1 MRFLI
6 IKIIHVKIL
15 ILLVSFLNVGICRNL
30 NEKIKILQRLDF
42 DLSKFTELKR
52 FLNDAEN
59 KISSLN
65 KELDNVRLEVEKIKK
80 LKY

>member
-1 MRFLI
+1 MRVLI
-6 IKIIHVKIL
+6 TKIIDVKIL
-15 ILLVSFLNVGICRNL
+15 ILLVSFLNFGICRNL

-42 DLSKFTELKR
+42 DLSKLTELKR

-65 KELDNVRLEVEKIKK
+65 KELDTIRFEVEKLSK

>member
-1 MRFLI
+1 MRLLLT
-6 IKIIHVKIL
+6 KIIDVKIL
-15 ILLVSFLNVGICRNL
+15 ILLVSFLNFGICRNL

-42 DLSKFTELKR
+42 DLSKLTELKR

-59 KISSLN
+59 KISTLN
-65 KELDNVRLEVEKIKK
+65 KELDTIRFEVEKLSK

>member
-1 MRFLI
+1 MRLLLT
-6 IKIIHVKIL
+6 KIIDVKIL
-15 ILLVSFLNVGICRNL
+15 ILLVSFLNFGICRNL

-42 DLSKFTELKR
+42 DLSKLTELKR

-65 KELDNVRLEVEKIKK
+65 KELDTIRFEVEKLSK